1 VSGGAENHSRT
12 AGPGEAFS
20 ARVIGFTRML
30 RDQGFP
36 VGVQEGLDALRVA
49 RRCDITD
56 RQGLH
61 WGLRALLCTCV
72 DEWQRFDELF
82 DIYWRLAGRRT
93 RTRTAGA
100 GGGREAAREASGAQG
115 VARDIDQ
122 PGVGE
127 AQGIEGEGPKGGAS
141 AAEARARTDFQR
153 LADQGQLREMEH
165 LVERLARRMRRRI
178 VRRARIVR
186 AGRQVHMGRT
196 VRNSLRYGG
205 LPLDLAFRKRRRELP
220 RLVLLLDVSR
230 SMSLYSYL
238 FLRFARGIVSVFRD
252 ADAFVYHTRLV
263 RVTEALREPNIERVR
278 EKLAVLSLGW
288 SGGTRIGA
296 CLERFNHDYG
306 RRLLNRRTI
315 VVMVSDGLD
324 TGPPA
329 LLAEHLQ
336 RIRRR
341 VRRVVWLNPLLG
353 RAGYQPLAGGMQ
365 AALGAVDVFA
375 PAHSL
380 DSLRAL
386 EPYLVNG

>member
-1 VSGGAENHSRT
+1 MSGSVDNPARAADFGDAL
-12 AGPGEAFS
+12 S

-36 VGVQEGLDALRVA
+36 VGVQEGLDTLRVA
-49 RRCDITD
+49 RLCDITD
-56 RQGLH
+56 PQGLR
-61 WGLRALLCTCV
+61 WGLRALLCTCA

-82 DIYWRLAGRRT
+82 NIYWRVEGPRT
-93 RTRTAGA
+93 RSVTTGA
-100 GGGREAAREASGAQG
+100 GGARHTGRGEQGAQG
-115 VARDIDQ
+115 PARNIDR
-122 PGVGE
+122 PGLGD
-127 AQGIEGEGPKGGAS
+127 ARGIEGEGPKGGAS
-141 AAEARARTDFQR
+141 AAEVRARTDFQH
-153 LADQGQLREMEH
+153 LADQGQLREMEQ
-165 LVERLARRMRRRI
+165 LVERLARRMRRRL
-178 VRRARIVR
+178 VRRARIAR
-186 AGRQVHMGRT
+186 AGRQVHLGRT

-205 LPLDLAFRKRRRELP
+205 LPLDLAFRRRRRELP

-252 ADAFVYHTRLV
+252 ADAFVYHTQLV
-263 RVTEALREPNIERVR
+263 RVTEALREPDIERVK

-296 CLERFNHDYG
+296 CLERFNRDYG

-315 VVMVSDGLD
+315 VVIVSDGLD

-353 RAGYQPLAGGMQ
+353 RAGYQPLAGGMR